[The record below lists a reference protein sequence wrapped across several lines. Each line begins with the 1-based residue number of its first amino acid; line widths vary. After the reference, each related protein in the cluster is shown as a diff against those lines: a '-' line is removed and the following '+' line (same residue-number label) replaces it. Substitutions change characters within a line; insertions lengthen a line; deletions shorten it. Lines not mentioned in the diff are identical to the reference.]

1 MEWLVDG
8 LGEGGELVY
17 IFELEDVEE
26 VGEHDWGSQLWSMV
40 QHSNIQFSSLLVL
53 GLIQFG

>member
-26 VGEHDWGSQLWSMV
+26 VGEHD
-40 QHSNIQFSSLLVL
+40 
-53 GLIQFG
+53 